1 MRASSNRLVVLA
13 SLTFLVGCDHATKLA
28 AKAELE
34 AQRPRELVRGVL
46 DLQYTQN
53 TDTAFNLMRAIPEP
67 MRRPVLLGIG
77 AAAIVALGVSLLRR
91 RRSLAASVPLL
102 LVTAGAVGNYLD
114 RARRGYVVDFVYLH
128 HWPVF
133 NVADV
138 YVTVG
143 AALFAVFALRRGSAA
158 PPR

>member
-13 SLTFLVGCDHATKLA
+13 SLTVLVGCDHATKLA

-53 TDTAFNLMRAIPEP
+53 PDTAFNLMRAIPEP
-67 MRRPVLLGIG
+67 TRVPVLLGIG
-77 AAAIVALGVSLLRR
+77 AAAIVALGVLLLRR

-102 LVTAGAVGNYLD
+102 LVTAGALGNTLD
-114 RARRGYVVDFVYLH
+114 RARRGYVVDFVHLH

-143 AALFAVFALRRGSAA
+143 AALFAVSALRRGSAA
-158 PPR
+158 PSP